1 MGVYTPCLIVYK
13 TIPIGMAKDSSFS
26 MYFKVL
32 KIIKLERGEPH
43 ECEGNF

>member
-1 MGVYTPCLIVYK
+1 MGVYAPCLIFYFTTLINVVN
-13 TIPIGMAKDSSFS
+13 DSSFS